1 MKKLILASIIS
12 LSLGN
17 EAVAQQKHIQK
28 ANQTEVV
35 AARLASERTEKDA
48 KLYSFTAEQRKKAYD
63 VNMDIGRQLAAA
75 KEQMND
81 KELLRMTELKRF
93 EAYSAFLTGQQMQTL
108 VKEREKRMD
117 ELNK

>member
-1 MKKLILASIIS
+1 MKKLILASIIL

-17 EAVAQQKHIQK
+17 VAVAQQKHIQK

-35 AARLASERTEKDA
+35 AARLAKERTEKDA
-48 KLYSFTAEQRKKAYD
+48 KLYSFTLEQKKKAYD

-93 EAYSAFLTGQQMQTL
+93 EGYRLFLTGEQMQTL
-108 VKEREKRMD
+108 IKERDKKME